1 MVRVASGGV
10 VRGVGGI
17 AVWTTGSLM
26 LAGCVS
32 PNLIHDP
39 QTGIISREQV
49 PGFLKSVRC
58 ELATF
63 YEANWYNIAQF
74 QKHIGRAESLSA
86 DAARNTARR
95 SELLREAERERGAAV
110 AGSPNFPVSSKLFG
124 GVYLELKVVDTLGV
138 GAGDTNLVNKQL
150 RDASHTQTWGVS
162 PSLNSQNT
170 YDMNFSFI
178 VDQSKGLSRGR
189 SADPFQCYDPQKRE
203 SMTPVMLAE
212 GHDNG
217 AAQFTRIVVN
227 GSEPLAAW
235 LMDNSKETW
244 INFRAKQDSAEREQ
258 LIPVQMNYAFSV
270 QVTAGVNVKYSLTAP
285 VWSPEQIG
293 GGVSSV
299 QTSQMSIFI
308 NGDDAN
314 LAGGAKLGTA
324 VNDNAGKPPFV
335 EVGRIGRGPREKE
348 LASIRK
354 QIDVT
359 RKSLDQLGATIL
371 KEGPTDATS
380 KLRAD
385 LTAQL
390 EQLRRR
396 QNALTATVSAPLTI
410 ERGGQGNV
418 RGHLNAPIG
427 IVPP

>member
-1 MVRVASGGV
+1 MRG
-10 VRGVGGI
+10 VRGI
-17 AVWTTGSLM
+17 AIWATGTIM

-32 PNLIHDP
+32 PTLIHDP
-39 QTGIISREQV
+39 QTGVISRDQI

-63 YEANWYNIAQF
+63 YEANWYNISLF
-74 QKHIGRAESLSA
+74 QKHIVRAEALSA

-95 SELLREAERERGAAV
+95 SELLRRAERERDSAV
-110 AGSPNFPVSSKLFG
+110 AEYPNFPVSSKLFG

-138 GAGDTNLVNKQL
+138 GAGDTNLVNKQV
-150 RDASHTQTWGVS
+150 RDASHTQTWGVT
-162 PSLNSQNT
+162 PTLNSQNT

-189 SADPFQCYDPQKRE
+189 LADPFQCYGPEKGA
-203 SMTPVMLAE
+203 SFTPVMLAE
-212 GHDNG
+212 GHDGG

-235 LMDNSKETW
+235 LMDNSKEAW
-244 INFRAKQDSAEREQ
+244 INFRAKQESAEREQ

-285 VWSPEQIG
+285 LWSPEQIG
-293 GGVSSV
+293 GGASSV

-314 LAGGAKLGTA
+314 LAGGAKLGQA

-348 LASIRK
+348 RASIRK
-354 QIDVT
+354 EIGAT
-359 RKSLDQLGATIL
+359 RKALDQLGATVQ
-371 KEGPTDATS
+371 KEGPTDERS
-380 KLRAD
+380 KQRAD
-385 LTAQL
+385 LAARL
-390 EQLRRR
+390 EQLLKR
-396 QNALTATVSAPLTI
+396 QQALTTILSAPLTV
-410 ERGGQGNV
+410 EPGQQGNV
-418 RGHLNAPIG
+418 RGHLNAPVG